1 MKSTTIRRWSFIHT
15 WTSLICTLF
24 LLMLAIT
31 GLPLVFHHEIEH
43 LLGDEPQFRDMPA
56 DTPQLDLQQLVQ
68 AAQAHRPGEVVQY
81 FGWDEDDPHGV
92 FAITAATA
100 DTEPNLSHTFMLDNR
115 TGEAME
121 MPSANSGFMM
131 VMLRLHVDMYAG
143 LPGKLLLAFMGLL
156 FVLAIVS
163 GVVLYSPFMRKLSFG
178 TVRNQKST
186 RTRWLDLHNLIG
198 VVTLTWALV
207 VGVTGVISACADL
220 LISAWRA
227 ESLTALIEPY
237 RDAPPLTQR
246 APASRLLDI
255 AHGAAPGMT
264 PDFIAFPGT
273 RFSQRTPL
281 RGIHEGRH
289 PPDFAPADACADRCH
304 HPGRHGSG
312 RTALVHGCH
321 GPVAAAALRRL
332 RRHADADS
340 VGGAG
345 CADHHRAEQRRVP
358 VVGPPPRHQGRWR
371 GGCGVTKRKKS
382 TFWPVFG
389 IPLAIGLIG
398 AAGLFAA
405 LLGDGW
411 WDALA
416 WVGLGIPAVLGGW
429 GLVRRD

>member
-56 DTPQLDLQQLVQ
+56 NTPQLDLQQLVQ

-273 RFSQRTPL
+273 RFSSEHHYAVFMKGGTHLTSHLLTPVL
-281 RGIHEGRH
+281 I
-289 PPDFAPADACADRCH
+289 DATTLDVTAVVERPWYMDAMGLSQPLH
-304 HPGRHGSG
+304 FGDYGGMPMQILWAALDVLTIIVLGSG
-312 RTALVHGCH
+312 VYLWWV
-321 GPVAAAALRRL
+321 RR
-332 RRHADADS
+332 
-340 VGGAG
+340 
-345 CADHHRAEQRRVP
+345 RA
-358 VVGPPPRHQGRWR
+358 
-371 GGCGVTKRKKS
+371 TK
-382 TFWPVFG
+382 
-389 IPLAIGLIG
+389 
-398 AAGLFAA
+398 AAGVEATA
-405 LLGDGW
+405 
-411 WDALA
+411 
-416 WVGLGIPAVLGGW
+416 
-429 GLVRRD
+429 

>member
-56 DTPQLDLQQLVQ
+56 NTPQLDLQQLVQ

-121 MPSANSGFMM
+121 MPSANGGFMM

-273 RFSQRTPL
+273 RFSSEHHYAVFMKGGTHLTSHLLTPVL
-281 RGIHEGRH
+281 I
-289 PPDFAPADACADRCH
+289 DATTLDVTAVVERPWYMDAMGLSQPLH
-304 HPGRHGSG
+304 FGDYGGMPMQILWAALDVLTIIVLGSG
-312 RTALVHGCH
+312 VYLWWV
-321 GPVAAAALRRL
+321 RR
-332 RRHADADS
+332 
-340 VGGAG
+340 
-345 CADHHRAEQRRVP
+345 RA
-358 VVGPPPRHQGRWR
+358 
-371 GGCGVTKRKKS
+371 TK
-382 TFWPVFG
+382 
-389 IPLAIGLIG
+389 
-398 AAGLFAA
+398 AAGVEATA
-405 LLGDGW
+405 
-411 WDALA
+411 
-416 WVGLGIPAVLGGW
+416 
-429 GLVRRD
+429 